1 MGKRVLIYVKMD
13 RDKLIL
19 TSRSLKRK
27 DREAFLEKVAYR
39 TYEIIAERIDE
50 AMKKNE
56 TFRKNQS
63 STLESELS
71 SVLRSLYPMYKKE
84 LHIFKR
90 TFAACALADGFD
102 DLVDEYSKD
111 RTY

>member
-1 MGKRVLIYVKMD
+1 MIKMD
-13 RDKLIL
+13 RDKLIII
-19 TSRSLKRK
+19 SRSLRRK

-39 TYEIIAERIDE
+39 TYAIIAERIDE

-71 SVLRSLYPMYKKE
+71 SVLHSLHPIYKKE
-84 LHIFKR
+84 FHIFKR
-90 TFAACALADGFD
+90 TFAACAFADGFN
-102 DLVDEYSKD
+102 DLADKYSKD